1 MGMPAADAHRWT
13 YEKVLALIDEQE
25 DHSVRYEFADGE
37 LLVTPSPG
45 GYHQRII
52 LELFRL
58 LDPYVRGHGIGEVR
72 LGPSPVM
79 LLPKTVVQPDL
90 FMVPSIDG
98 RRPRADA
105 PVGTL
110 LLSVEVLSPGS
121 RQHDRLTK
129 RHHYQRAGVPVYWIV
144 DQEAAVVERWRPAD
158 ARPDMLDERLTWQ
171 PLVSVE
177 ALTIDLPRFFRSV
190 LDE

>member
-158 ARPDMLDERLTWQ
+158 VRPDMLDERLTWQ

>member
-1 MGMPAADAHRWT
+1 MGMPAANARRWT
-13 YEKVLALIDEQE
+13 YEEVLALIDEQE
-25 DHSVRYEFADGE
+25 DRSVRYEFVDGA

-58 LDPYVRGHGIGEVR
+58 LDPYVRRHGIGEVR
-72 LGPSPVM
+72 LGPSEVM
-79 LLPKTVVQPDL
+79 LLPTTVVQPDL
-90 FMVPSIDG
+90 FVVPSADG

-105 PVGTL
+105 PVGAL
-110 LLSVEVLSPGS
+110 LLAVEVLSPGS

-129 RHHYQRAGVPVYWIV
+129 RHHYRNADVPEYWIV
-144 DQEAAVVERWRPAD
+144 DQEAAVVERWRPND
-158 ARPDMLDERLTWQ
+158 MRPEVLDERLLWQ
-171 PLVSVE
+171 PLEPVE
-177 ALTIDLPRFFRSV
+177 ALSIDLPSLFRSV

>member
-1 MGMPAADAHRWT
+1 MGMPAANARPWT
-13 YEKVLALIDEQE
+13 YEEVLALIDEQE
-25 DHSVRYEFADGE
+25 DRSVRYEFVDGA

-58 LDPYVRGHGIGEVR
+58 LDPYVRMHGIGEVR
-72 LGPSPVM
+72 LGPSEVM

-90 FMVPSIDG
+90 FVVPSADG

-105 PVGTL
+105 PVGAL
-110 LLSVEVLSPGS
+110 LLAVEVLSPGS

-129 RHHYQRAGVPVYWIV
+129 RHHYQNADVPEYWIV
-144 DQEAAVVERWRPAD
+144 DQEAAVVEQWRPND
-158 ARPDMLDERLTWQ
+158 MRPEVLDERLLWQ
-171 PLVSVE
+171 PIESVE
-177 ALTIDLPRFFRSV
+177 ALSIDLPSLFRSV